1 MSELI
6 RLSGIKKSYRVGDVD
21 VPVLRGIDLTIEE
34 GERIVIVGRSG
45 SGKST
50 LMNILGFLDSPTSG
64 AHDFQGSRVNGM
76 DDDGISMLRG
86 RTIGF
91 VFQQFHLLRGLTIL
105 ENVELPME
113 YLHVP
118 PPERRA
124 RSKELLERVGLGH
137 RLDHLPRQL
146 SGGEQQRVAVAR
158 ALENHPT
165 LLLAD
170 EPTGNLDS
178 KAQDQVLEL
187 FDALHRDT
195 GVTMVVVTH
204 DPEIAERAGRIVHVL
219 DGRIDGGAP

>member
-6 RLSGIKKSYRVGDVD
+6 RLTGIRKSFRVGDVD
-21 VPVLRGIDLTIEE
+21 VPVLRGIDLTIGK

-50 LMNILGFLDSPTSG
+50 LMNILGFLDAPSSG
-64 AHDFQGSRVNGM
+64 AHEFQGRRVDAM
-76 DDDGISMLRG
+76 DDDGISTLRG

-113 YLHVP
+113 YLRVP
-118 PPERRA
+118 LPERRPRA
-124 RSKELLERVGLGH
+124 KELLERVGLGH

-158 ALENHPT
+158 ALANRPT

-187 FDALHRDT
+187 FDGLHREM

-204 DPEIAERAGRIVHVL
+204 DPTIAERAGRVLHVL
-219 DGRIDGGAP
+219 DGRIDGGGP